1 MAELQQT
8 TGLAT
13 LSEEAGGGA
22 PRVQVGAMSARIAKS
37 GRTPNAR
44 PSVNISS
51 LGSERTMMKLY
62 DTNND
67 GQIDEDEL
75 KVMARDSMRINK
87 TNRWLYRVEFVLATA
102 LLLLAM
108 SNFGTTYVAEV
119 WADEATRQMNV
130 VMDENGQ
137 WVLSPTKTAE
147 LASAS
152 ASRGRRLYGQDSPED
167 TCPQPSCTGN
177 PAETCFYDAAGCM
190 SGVDTLGC
198 NAGGHA
204 NCRFCGFGPFRKCPV
219 LTAQTGQAWSRHLLD
234 ELPYLKMSM
243 IERLHSVTHPCTQG
257 SGMCSAKITSWVRLD
272 ETWMALYLDDGAT
285 ALISNNLT
293 EIRGPATGVVSF
305 DGDGQAH
312 AAGGAVA
319 AIHVPLAES
328 LCANFSCSLQRCVVA
343 TVDEIVRQVKCDTVS
358 LWEWPTG
365 VTLPGDV
372 DAPFARRQL
381 SWFCSNDFKPSDYAG
396 SLSECNSQCDQEHK
410 SSHCQGLCK
419 RGCQKMMAKR
429 VTAECYNSAACS
441 DRYSSSCAN
450 CRQTVSSTA
459 IIQQ

>member
-1 MAELQQT
+1 MCVWCGAVPIPLCLGSRACLSKSQRLHMAELQQT

-130 VMDENGQ
+130 VEDASGQ
-137 WVLSPTKTAE
+137 YVLSPKRTAG
-147 LASAS
+147 SGGQ
-152 ASRGRRLYGQDSPED
+152 RRRLQGKISPEE
-167 TCPQPSCTGN
+167 TCPEACTGN
-177 PAETCFYDAAGCM
+177 PTETCFHDPTGCM
-190 SGVDTLGC
+190 GGVDTLGC
-198 NAGGHA
+198 NAGGHT

-219 LTAQTGQAWSRHLLD
+219 PKIAIAAATDKYDFNAGLLAMDLSGIHLAAYTYMTGT
-234 ELPYLKMSM
+234 P
-243 IERLHSVTHPCTQG
+243 LHTVEAHA
-257 SGMCSAKITSWVRLD
+257 MITSWKLVQGAWLAVHLED
-272 ETWMALYLDDGAT
+272 GVTGVVYANNSTETH
-285 ALISNNLT
+285 
-293 EIRGPATGVVSF
+293 GPATGMVFF
-305 DGDGQAH
+305 DGQGTAH
-312 AAGGAVA
+312 VTGAARNSSEFDNSELYFSDLA
-319 AIHVPLAES
+319 ARACDDLGCPLT
-328 LCANFSCSLQRCVVA
+328 SCIA
-343 TVDEIVRQVKCDTVS
+343 GTVDMIVRQVTCNGLR
-358 LWEWPTG
+358 LWEWP
-365 VTLPGDV
+365 GDNPIPDNSTTV
-372 DAPFARRQL
+372 SHARRLCVQT
-381 SWFCSNDFKPSDYAG
+381 CKATTGKTGAG
-396 SLSECNSQCDQEHK
+396 CALYCAGAAVTKGWHAVK
-410 SSHCQGLCK
+410 SVL
-419 RGCQKMMAKR
+419 
-429 VTAECYNSAACS
+429 T
-441 DRYSSSCAN
+441 
-450 CRQTVSSTA
+450 
-459 IIQQ
+459 